1 MTFVLTIHSIVRWLT
16 VFVAVA
22 LIVKFALGWL
32 KQHSFDKTARALS
45 GAFGG
50 LMDTQLL
57 LGLIFFIWN
66 GSMIEGGFGLRH
78 RWEHLGVMVIAV
90 VIAHLPAMW
99 KKKDDT
105 TRYRNTLFAVL
116 AALVLIIV
124 GVATLPGNRW
134 LHITGLF

>member
-16 VFVAVA
+16 VLVAAV
-22 LIVKFALGWL
+22 LIVKFTLGWL
-32 KQHSFDKTARALS
+32 KRQPFDKAARALS

-66 GSMIEGGFGLRH
+66 GSLIEGGFALRQ
-78 RWEHLGVMVIAV
+78 RWEHLGVMLIAV
-90 VIAHLPAMW
+90 IVAHLSAMW

-105 TRYRNTLFAVL
+105 TRYRNTLITVL
-116 AALVLIIV
+116 VSLALIIL
-124 GVATLPGNRW
+124 GVTALSGNRW
-134 LHITGLF
+134 LHIKGLF